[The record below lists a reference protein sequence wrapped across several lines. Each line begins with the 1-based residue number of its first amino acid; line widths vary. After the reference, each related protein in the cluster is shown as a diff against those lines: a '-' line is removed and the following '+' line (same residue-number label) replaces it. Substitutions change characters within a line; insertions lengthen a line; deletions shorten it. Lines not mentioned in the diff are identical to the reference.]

1 MLSANKTI
9 LSRVGAKNAFLKLAN
24 VVRIEL
30 KMKAINLNIDEIKY
44 LADLVSQDY
53 SYSLMDAEE
62 EELNK
67 IKMLLVKLVINQNN
81 K

>member
-1 MLSANKTI
+1 
-9 LSRVGAKNAFLKLAN
+9 
-24 VVRIEL
+24 
-30 KMKAINLNIDEIKY
+30 MKAINLNIDEIKY

-53 SYSLMDAEE
+53 NYSLMDAEE

-67 IKMLLVKLVINQNN
+67 IKMLLIKLVINQNN